1 MRGRTHCKLQNYLCH
16 KTKIALGHTFENIQ
30 TISLVKCL
38 DSFTICTFE
47 NTQKKS
53 LVKHFNSFI
62 TCTFENIQK
71 KSLVKH
77 LDSHN
82 MYIWKHTKKISGE
95 ISRLFHKMYIWKH
108 TKKIS
113 GEISRIFH
121 NIYST
126 NWECFEHL
134 IWYQRTSLYEHNFEQ
149 YISCI
154 LGVFSSS

>member
-1 MRGRTHCKLQNYLCH
+1 MPQNKNSTWAYIWKH
-16 KTKIALGHTFENIQ
+16 TNNFSGEMSRFFHNMYIWKHTKKISGETFQ
-30 TISLVKCL
+30 
-38 DSFTICTFE
+38 FF
-47 NTQKKS
+47 
-53 LVKHFNSFI
+53 
-62 TCTFENIQK
+62 
-71 KSLVKH
+71 
-77 LDSHN
+77 HN